1 MLRNLLRRFR
11 QPAPPDVVAVGTAVV
26 TVEVGVPVSLAVR
39 KPDARHKDQ
48 EGRCVYNDWC
58 GDHRLDENRVAEGYG
73 RGIADAQRTDALR
86 HELELEAVRKER
98 DHYLSACEELQRDNE
113 SLSRALDRMT
123 DKAASLAGIKP

>member
-1 MLRNLLRRFR
+1 MQIPIDATCVTCRWFDIIPSEDEAVSGHCRRH
-11 QPAPPDVVAVGTAVV
+11 APSATGF
-26 TVEVGVPVSLAVR
+26 VPVFV
-39 KPDARHKDQ
+39 
-48 EGRCVYNDWC
+48 NDWC

-73 RGIADAQRTDALR
+73 RGIADAQRTDAIR
-86 HELELEAVRKER
+86 HELEAARKER